1 MTNESLFIDCIFQR
15 FFFFFLN
22 LAVKCKPAHSSI
34 PSLTIKQCIENKT
47 SLCFQLYPVEWKRRE
62 KKKETEK
69 TKSKSN

>member
-1 MTNESLFIDCIFQR
+1 MRAYSLIVFSKD
-15 FFFFFLN
+15 FFLKKN

-62 KKKETEK
+62 KKKETQK

>member
-1 MTNESLFIDCIFQR
+1 MRAYSLIVFSKD
-15 FFFFFLN
+15 LKKKKN

-62 KKKETEK
+62 KKKETQK